1 MRSAPQPRAQ
11 APLLQDRLRAT
22 GIFFLVLGV
31 YLFTYAGAFKSNDER
46 AYFAGMDSF
55 VKRGEFTANQIYWDY
70 TAVGMLTTSGDMVP
84 NYEPGQMVAPV
95 PFYLWGRALG
105 AGVQGAL
112 FFNPVVLSA
121 AAALLYLI
129 FVELRFNRRTGLLGA
144 LVFAF
149 ATLAW
154 PYSRTFFREPLTTLA
169 YLLAFYALLRYRP
182 PSVRRWIWPAL
193 AGFGLGLAI
202 VTKLISVGV
211 IPGLALLAFG
221 YEWRRPADP
230 GRALWRSRLLMILAA
245 AVPFA
250 ILLLLYQVYNW
261 MTLSGVETF
270 SRNLIEYTTNPQLS
284 QTVPMRM
291 LRAFVGITISPYKGL
306 FWYCPVLLL
315 GLIAAPRFVRQH
327 RWEGWASLLIVAA
340 HVAGYSRY
348 NYWSGGVAWG
358 MRYLLPIV
366 PFLVLLAAPVWER
379 LAGVQ
384 LNAKAPRE
392 ESARNSSEPPGKA
405 WWLRVLVVASWILI
419 VVSLFIQ
426 VLGVSIDL
434 VTWEVKWLL
443 DNIPIWGGLG
453 QAIEGLMLR
462 PEHSPVLGHLRLLLA
477 GQPLDFAWL
486 QQRPQGAVAVLPG
499 GLALSLALV
508 LVGAVALVAIWR
520 RPGIARALGWGTAV
534 VMLAGASALLLIYR
548 QGDARYDKYDVD
560 RFLRPMMAELEAA
573 RCSPSTASLRGPA
586 QGAPPDAA
594 HAANARGWLQC
605 QDVFLMPDPAL
616 TDYFL
621 NYLAAP
627 LPWYSLEAQPVDEAL
642 AGRLISRYDR
652 IYLGRDR
659 NAEADDREERRD
671 WERWLT
677 GHAYKLGEQRFGDWA
692 RLIAFSAA
700 GQVAERVE
708 AAQSLGELTLV
719 EARLG
724 VEGSLGS
731 TQPTQDGEVRGR
743 PGGVLQISLDWRA
756 DRKPEA
762 NYTVF
767 LQLLGEDGQVKAQSD
782 RWPGDGLHPTAAL
795 EPGQIVTDNVALAL
809 DVPPGVY
816 RLIAGLY
823 RGDVEGAPRLTGPGG
838 DYVKLATV
846 VVEP

>member
-1 MRSAPQPRAQ
+1 
-11 APLLQDRLRAT
+11 
-22 GIFFLVLGV
+22 
-31 YLFTYAGAFKSNDER
+31 
-46 AYFAGMDSF
+46 
-55 VKRGEFTANQIYWDY
+55 
-70 TAVGMLTTSGDMVP
+70 
-84 NYEPGQMVAPV
+84 
-95 PFYLWGRALG
+95 
-105 AGVQGAL
+105 VQGAL
-112 FFNPVVLSA
+112 FFNPLVLSA

-129 FVELRFNRRTGLLGA
+129 FVELGFSRRTGLLGS

-182 PSVRRWIWPAL
+182 PAARRWMWPAL

-211 IPGLALLAFG
+211 IPGLALLALG
-221 YEWRRPADP
+221 TEWRRPADP
-230 GRALWRSRLLMILAA
+230 GRALWRSRLAMTLAA

-250 ILLLLYQVYNW
+250 LLLLLYQVYNW

-291 LRAFVGITISPYKGL
+291 LRAFVGITVSPYKGL

-315 GLIAAPRFVRQH
+315 GLITAPRFTRLH

-358 MRYLLPIV
+358 MRYLLPVV

-379 LAGVQ
+379 LAGE
-384 LNAKAPRE
+384 KDKSPRFV
-392 ESARNSSEPPGKA
+392 AR
-405 WWLRVLVVASWILI
+405 VVAWALI
-419 VVSLFIQ
+419 IVSLLIQ

-477 GQPLDFAWL
+477 GQPLDFAWV

-499 GLALSLALV
+499 ALV
-508 LVGAVALVAIWR
+508 LSVALVLLGAGALAAIWR
-520 RPGIARALGWGTAV
+520 RPAAARAIGWGTAV
-534 VMLAGASALLLIYR
+534 VMIAGASVLVLIYR

-560 RFLRPMMAELEAA
+560 RFLRPMMAELGAA
-573 RCSPSTASLRGPA
+573 RCAPSTAPLRVSA
-586 QGAPPDAA
+586 QGASASS
-594 HAANARGWLQC
+594 RGWLQC
-605 QDVFLMPDPAL
+605 QDVFLVPDPAL

-642 AGRLISRYDR
+642 AGRLMSRYDR

-659 NAEADDREERRD
+659 SAEADDREERRA

-677 GHAYKLGEQRFGDWA
+677 DHAYKMGEQKFGDWA
-692 RLIAFSAA
+692 RLITFSAG

-708 AAQSLGELTLV
+708 TAQPLGELTLV

-724 VEGSLGS
+724 VEGNLGAS
-731 TQPTQDGEVRGR
+731 QPTRDGEVRGQR
-743 PGGVLQISLDWRA
+743 GGVLQVSLDWRA

-767 LQLLGEDGQVKAQSD
+767 LQLLSEDGQVKAQSD

-795 EPGQIVTDNVALAL
+795 APGQTVTDNIALAL
-809 DVPPGVY
+809 DVPPGAY

-823 RGDVEGAPRLTGPGG
+823 RGDVEGTPRLSGPSG
-838 DYVKLATV
+838 DYVNLAVV

>member
-1 MRSAPQPRAQ
+1 MRSV
-11 APLLQDRLRAT
+11 PLSRSQDRTRAI

-46 AYFAGMDSF
+46 AYFSGMDSF

-70 TAVGMLTTSGDMVP
+70 TAVGMLTTTGDMVP
-84 NYEPGQMVAPV
+84 NYEPGQMVAPI
-95 PFYLWGRALG
+95 PLYLWGHGLG

-112 FFNPVVLSA
+112 FFNPLVLSA

-129 FVELRFNRRTGLLGA
+129 FIELGFGRRTGLLGS

-182 PSVRRWIWPAL
+182 PSARRWIWPCL

-221 YEWRRPADP
+221 TEWRRPADP

-261 MTLSGVETF
+261 VTLSGVETF

-284 QTVPMRM
+284 QPVPRRM
-291 LRAFVGITISPYKGL
+291 LRAFVGITLSPAKGL

-315 GLIAAPRFVRQH
+315 GLIAAPRFTRQH

-358 MRYLLPIV
+358 MRYLLPVV

-384 LNAKAPRE
+384 LNAKARRRE
-392 ESARNSSEPPGKA
+392 DASSFSASSRGAFWPWA
-405 WWLRVLVVASWILI
+405 FVVASWALI
-419 VVSLFIQ
+419 IVSVFIQ

-462 PEHSPVLGHLRLLLA
+462 PEHSPVLGHLRLLLG
-477 GQPLDFAWL
+477 GQPLDFAWV

-499 GLALSLALV
+499 GLILSLV
-508 LVGAVALVAIWR
+508 LVVVGAGALVAIWR
-520 RPGIARALGWGTAV
+520 RPAATRAIGWGTAV

-573 RCSPSTASLRGPA
+573 RCAPSIPSLRGSA
-586 QGAPPDAA
+586 QGAPTNTRA
-594 HAANARGWLQC
+594 WLQC
-605 QDVFLMPDPAL
+605 QDVFLVPDPAL

-642 AGRLISRYDR
+642 AGRLMSRYDR

-659 NAEADDREERRD
+659 NAEADDREERRA

-677 GHAYKLGEQRFGDWA
+677 DHAYKLDEQKFGDWA

-708 AAQSLGELTLV
+708 AAQPLGELTLA

-724 VEGSLGS
+724 VEGSLGAS
-731 TQPTQDGEVRGR
+731 QPTQDGEVRAQS
-743 PGGVLQISLDWRA
+743 GGVLQVSLDWRA

-767 LQLLGEDGQVKAQSD
+767 LQLLGEDGQVKVQSD

-795 EPGQIVTDNVALAL
+795 EPGQTVTDNVALAL
-809 DVPPGVY
+809 DVPPGAY

-823 RGDVEGAPRLTGPGG
+823 RGDAEGAPRLSGPGG
-838 DYVKLATV
+838 DYVELAVV